1 MMGVEE
7 CIDNNNVGK
16 ADCSDEE
23 RGNDDDCMVFLP
35 GEETSNFKD
44 TVELESNLEEH
55 VESDSNSN
63 RFWARNKR
71 RCVGV

>member
-1 MMGVEE
+1 MTITMLEKRIVAMKKGEMMMIV
-7 CIDNNNVGK
+7 CF
-16 ADCSDEE
+16 
-23 RGNDDDCMVFLP
+23 FLP

-55 VESDSNSN
+55 VESDSDSD

-71 RCVGV
+71 RRVGV